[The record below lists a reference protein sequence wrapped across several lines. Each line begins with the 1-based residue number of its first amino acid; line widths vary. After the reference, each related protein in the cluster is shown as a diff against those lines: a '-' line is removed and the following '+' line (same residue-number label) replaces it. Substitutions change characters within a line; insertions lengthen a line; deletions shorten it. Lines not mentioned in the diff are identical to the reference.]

1 MFHKQLMRQIINML
15 SEEIN
20 KRSKFNSDPE
30 KLPIIR
36 LDNDD
41 FAYRI
46 KSMRMLVSN
55 TDMVEI
61 IYFENSVFSKYLLDL
76 TTFGKKYEISTYY
89 PLDDPELLEAVQ
101 QLLIRFDWTP
111 GQMDR
116 LFRMLKNINTN

>member
-46 KSMRMLVSN
+46 KSMRIHIAN
-55 TDMVEI
+55 TDMIEVV
-61 IYFENSVFSKYLLDL
+61 YFENSAFHDYLLDL
-76 TTFGKKYEISTYY
+76 KTFGKEFEITTNYF
-89 PLDDPELLEAVQ
+89 LDDPELLEAVQ

-111 GQMDR
+111 AQTDR
-116 LFRMLKNINTN
+116 LFRMLKNINTK